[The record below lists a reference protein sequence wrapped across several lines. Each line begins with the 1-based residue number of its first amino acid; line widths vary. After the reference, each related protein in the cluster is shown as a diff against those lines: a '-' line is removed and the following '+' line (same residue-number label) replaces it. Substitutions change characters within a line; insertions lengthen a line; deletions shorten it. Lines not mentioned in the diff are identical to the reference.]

1 MMRAPRDLPPVAS
14 ADALMPG
21 HVRALAAE
29 FAAASLDAVGRG
41 TGDRADVAGARARFT
56 TMWNLRGMPPRLTS
70 MELTEDHVKAMLVEF
85 TQECQRALGRVSATP
100 VERNRA
106 RARLAASWNAWRKR
120 G

>member
-1 MMRAPRDLPPVAS
+1 MQAPRNLAPVTS
-14 ADALMPG
+14 AETITPG

-41 TGDRADVAGARARFT
+41 AGGRADVAGARARFA
-56 TMWNLRGMPPRLTS
+56 TMWNLRGRPPRLTS
-70 MELTEDHVKAMLVEF
+70 AELTEDHVKAMLVEF
-85 TQECQRALGRVSATP
+85 TQECQRALGQAPATP

-106 RARLAASWNAWRKR
+106 RARLAASWNAWRRR